1 MQRLVRAG
9 LSGLVVVGVAA
20 GLLAFGV
27 AAGSP
32 PAVGPDGATTAA
44 PVARSSQGRT
54 VEQLQRELD
63 RVPGNSSAWSALGL
77 AYVEQARVTADPTLY
92 SRAEGAFARS
102 LELRPQDNDAALTGQ
117 AALAAARHDFA
128 DALALTDRSLAVNDY
143 SPTTWAVRSDALTE
157 LGRYDEA
164 RTAVQR
170 LLDLSPDS
178 VDALTRASYVLE
190 LRGDVD
196 RARAALEQAAQGAR
210 RATDVAFAQQY
221 LGELA
226 WNEGDLPAARAAYET
241 GLAADPTSLALLA
254 GRAKVLAAEGDTAT
268 AVADYR
274 SVVERLPAPEHLVAL
289 GELLEATG
297 EEQQAQE
304 QYAVVRATSQL
315 YAANGQDVDAELAL
329 FEADHG
335 DPAKAVELAAR
346 AYAAR
351 PDSVHVQDAYAWALH
366 SAGRSAEALPVARAS
381 ARLGLRS
388 PSFAYHLGAVEAAA
402 GDRAAARQ
410 ALARA
415 LDLNS
420 RFSPLHAPRAAALLA
435 RLGG

>member
-1 MQRLVRAG
+1 MQRWTRAT
-9 LSGLVVVGVAA
+9 LSGVAVVGLAA
-20 GLLAFGV
+20 GLLAIGT

-32 PAVGPDGATTAA
+32 PDVAPDVPPAAAVG
-44 PVARSSQGRT
+44 RLSQGQT
-54 VEQLQRELD
+54 VVDLQRELD
-63 RVPGNSSAWSALGL
+63 RVPGNYEAWSALGL
-77 AYVEQARVTADPTLY
+77 AYVEQARVTADPTMY

-102 LELRPQDNDAALTGQ
+102 LELRPDDNDAALTGQ
-117 AALAAARHDFA
+117 ATLAAARHDFA
-128 DALALTDRSLAVNDY
+128 EALALTDRSLAVNDF

-164 RTAVQR
+164 RAAVQR
-170 LLDLSPDS
+170 LLDLSPTG
-178 VDALTRASYVLE
+178 VDALTRASYALE

-196 RARAALEQAAQGAR
+196 RARSALEQAAQEASR
-210 RATDVAFAQQY
+210 PADVAFAQQY

-226 WNEGDLPAARAAYET
+226 WNDGDLPAARAAYET

-254 GRAKVLAAEGDTAT
+254 GRAKVGAAEGDTA
-268 AVADYR
+268 AAAADYR
-274 SVVERLPAPEHLVAL
+274 QVVERLPAPEYLVAL

-297 EEQQAQE
+297 EEQDAQE
-304 QYAVVRATSQL
+304 QYAVVRATQQL
-315 YAANGQDVDAELAL
+315 YAANGQDVDTELAL

-335 DPAKAVELAAR
+335 DPATAVELAAR

-351 PDSVHVQDAYAWALH
+351 PDAVHVQDAYAWALH
-366 SAGRSAEALPVARAS
+366 AAGRSAEALPVARAS

-402 GDRAAARQ
+402 GDPAAARR
-410 ALARA
+410 ALQRA
-415 LDLNS
+415 LDLNPT
-420 RFSPLHAPRAAALLA
+420 FSPLHAPRAEALLA

>member
-1 MQRLVRAG
+1 MQRWARRT
-9 LSGLVVVGVAA
+9 LSGVAVVGLAA
-20 GLLAFGV
+20 GLLAIGT

-32 PAVGPDGATTAA
+32 PDVAPAPPSA
-44 PVARSSQGRT
+44 PVSRSAQGQT
-54 VEQLQRELD
+54 LEALQRDLD
-63 RVPGNSSAWSALGL
+63 RVPGNYPGWSALGL
-77 AYVEQARVTADPTLY
+77 AYVEQARATADPTLY
-92 SRAEGAFARS
+92 AKAEAAFARS

-117 AALAAARHDFA
+117 ATLAAARHDFA
-128 DALALTDRSLAVNDY
+128 DALALTDRALEVNAY

-164 RTAVQR
+164 RAAVQR
-170 LLDLSPDS
+170 LLDLSPDG
-178 VDALTRASYVLE
+178 VDGLTRASYALE

-196 RARAALEQAAQGAR
+196 GARAALEQAAQE
-210 RATDVAFAQQY
+210 ATRPADVAFAQQY

-226 WNEGDLPAARAAYET
+226 WNEGDLPAARAAYEA
-241 GLAADPTSLALLA
+241 GLAADPSSLALLA
-254 GRAKVLAAEGDTAT
+254 GRARVSAAEGDTAAAT
-268 AVADYR
+268 ADYR

-297 EEQQAQE
+297 REQEAQE
-304 QYAVVRATSQL
+304 QYTVVRATQQL
-315 YAANGQDVDAELAL
+315 YAANGQDVDTELAL

-335 DPAKAVELAAR
+335 DPAAAVELAAR
-346 AYAAR
+346 AYTAR

-366 SAGRSAEALPVARAS
+366 TAGRSAEALPVARAS

-402 GDRAAARQ
+402 GDPAAARQ
-410 ALARA
+410 ALQRA
-415 LDLNS
+415 LDLNPT
-420 RFSPLHAPRAAALLA
+420 FSPLHAPRASALLD

>member
-1 MQRLVRAG
+1 MQRLARRT
-9 LSGLVVVGVAA
+9 LSGVAVVGLAA
-20 GLLAFGV
+20 GLLAIGT

-32 PAVGPDGATTAA
+32 PDVSPAPAAA
-44 PVARSSQGRT
+44 PAGSSAQGQT
-54 VEQLQRELD
+54 VEQLQRDLD
-63 RVPGNSSAWSALGL
+63 RVPGNWTAWSALGL

-92 SRAEGAFARS
+92 TRAEGAFARS
-102 LELRPQDNDAALTGQ
+102 LQLRPGDNDGALTGQ
-117 AALAAARHDFA
+117 ATLAAARHDFA
-128 DALALTDRSLAVNDY
+128 DALALTDRSLAVNDF

-164 RTAVQR
+164 RAAVQR
-170 LLDLSPDS
+170 LLDLSPDG
-178 VDALTRASYVLE
+178 VDALTRASYALE

-196 RARAALEQAAQGAR
+196 RARTALEQAAQEAQR
-210 RATDVAFAQQY
+210 PADVAFAQQY

-226 WNEGDLPAARAAYET
+226 WNAGDLPAARAAYEA
-241 GLAADPTSLALLA
+241 GLAADPSSLVLLA
-254 GRAKVLAAEGDTAT
+254 GRAKVTAAEGD
-268 AVADYR
+268 AVAAAADYR
-274 SVVERLPAPEHLVAL
+274 RLVERLPAPEHLVAF

-297 EEQQAQE
+297 APQDAEE
-304 QYAVVRATSQL
+304 QYAVVRATQQL

-335 DPAKAVELAAR
+335 DPATAVQLAAR
-346 AYAAR
+346 AYASR

-366 SAGRSAEALPVARAS
+366 AAGRSAEALPVARAA

-402 GDRAAARQ
+402 GDPAAARS
-410 ALARA
+410 ALRRA
-415 LDLNS
+415 LDLNP

>member
-1 MQRLVRAG
+1 MQRWARRT
-9 LSGLVVVGVAA
+9 LSGGAVVGLAA
-20 GLLAFGV
+20 GLLAIGT

-32 PAVGPDGATTAA
+32 PDVAPA
-44 PVARSSQGRT
+44 PVSVPVGRAAQGST
-54 VEQLQRELD
+54 VEELQRDLERL
-63 RVPGNSSAWSALGL
+63 PGNYSGWSALGL

-92 SRAEGAFARS
+92 AKAEGAFSKS
-102 LELRPQDNDAALTGQ
+102 LELRPRDNDAALTGQ
-117 AALAAARHDFA
+117 ATLAAARHDFA
-128 DALALTDRSLAVNDY
+128 DALALTDRALAINGF

-164 RTAVQR
+164 RAAVQR
-170 LLDLSPDS
+170 LLDLSPDG
-178 VDALTRASYVLE
+178 VDGLTRASYALE

-196 RARAALEQAAQGAR
+196 RARTALQQAAQE
-210 RATDVAFAQQY
+210 ATRPADVAFAQQY

-226 WNEGDLPAARAAYET
+226 WNEGDLPAARAAYDA

-254 GRAKVLAAEGDTAT
+254 ARAKVLVAEGDAAA
-268 AVADYR
+268 AVADLR
-274 SVVERLPAPEHLVAL
+274 SVVERLPAPEHLVVL

-297 EEQQAQE
+297 AEQDAQE
-304 QYAVVRATSQL
+304 QYAVVRATQQL
-315 YAANGQDVDAELAL
+315 YAANGQDVDTELAL

-335 DPAKAVELAAR
+335 DPATAVQLAAR

-388 PSFAYHLGAVEAAA
+388 PAFAYHLGAVEAAA
-402 GDRAAARQ
+402 GDPAAARR
-410 ALARA
+410 ALRRA
-415 LDLNS
+415 LDLNPT
-420 RFSPLHAPRAAALLA
+420 FSPLHAPRASALLD
-435 RLGG
+435 RLDG

>member
-1 MQRLVRAG
+1 MQRWTRAT
-9 LSGLVVVGVAA
+9 LSGVVVVGLAA
-20 GLLAFGV
+20 GLLAIGT

-32 PAVGPDGATTAA
+32 PEVAPPVSAPAGRAA
-44 PVARSSQGRT
+44 AGQAQT
-54 VEQLQRELD
+54 VEALQRELD
-63 RVPGNSSAWSALGL
+63 RVPGNWQAWSALGL
-77 AYVEQARVTADPTLY
+77 AYVEQARVRADPTLY

-102 LELRPQDNDAALTGQ
+102 LQLRPVDNDGALTGQ
-117 AALAAARHDFA
+117 ATLAAARHDFA
-128 DALALTDRSLAVNDY
+128 GALALTDRSLAVNDF

-164 RTAVQR
+164 RAAVQR
-170 LLDLSPDS
+170 LLDLSPDG
-178 VDALTRASYVLE
+178 VDALTRASYALE

-196 RARAALEQAAQGAR
+196 RARAALEQAAQA
-210 RATDVAFAQQY
+210 ATRPEDVAFAQQY

-226 WNEGDLPAARAAYET
+226 WNQGDLPAARAAYEA

-254 GRAKVLAAEGDTAT
+254 GRAEVVAAEGDTAA
-268 AVADYR
+268 AVADLR
-274 SVVERLPAPEHLVAL
+274 SVVERLPAPEHLIAL

-297 EEQQAQE
+297 EQQSAEE
-304 QYAVVRATSQL
+304 QYAVVRATQQL

-335 DPAKAVELAAR
+335 DPVTAVQLAAR

-366 SAGRSAEALPVARAS
+366 AAGRSAEALPVARAS

-402 GDRAAARQ
+402 GDPAAARQ
-410 ALARA
+410 ALQRA
-415 LDLNS
+415 LDLNPT
-420 RFSPLHAPRAAALLA
+420 FSPLHAPRAAALLD
-435 RLGG
+435 RLDG